1 MHRGARFILIQTTA
15 LALCLLFICLLS
27 SGLTQGEVVAL
38 RALEHLGKPYVLGEA
53 GPDRF
58 DCSGLVMY
66 CLAPEGFEFP
76 LHSAEVIGTDE
87 RYPLITDIGRLM
99 TGDIVCFDTVRDR
112 DPSDHM
118 GFYLGAKRFVH
129 ASSTGEVKISSLDEE
144 FYLEKFTGARRYV
157 QVYTY
162 LPTFAQ
168 MREVVA
174 SLGIAE
180 WFESTGIPAW
190 FRSLGIPE
198 WFESTGIPA
207 WFRSLDIPGRW
218 AALDIPGRFNA
229 LKERLFNHVP

>member
-1 MHRGARFILIQTTA
+1 MHRRARFILIQTVA
-15 LALCLLFICLLS
+15 LWLCLALICQLS
-27 SGLTQGEVVAL
+27 SGLTQGETVAL

-58 DCSGLVMY
+58 DCSGLVMF

-76 LHSAEVIGTDE
+76 LHSAEMIGTDE
-87 RYPLITDIGRLM
+87 RYPLITDIGQLL

-118 GFYLGAKRFVH
+118 GFYLGARQFVH

-144 FYLEKFTGARRYV
+144 FYRERFTGARRYV

-162 LPTFAQ
+162 LPTGKQISKTLDELGVTAWW
-168 MREVVA
+168 A

-180 WFESTGIPAW
+180 WWA
-190 FRSLGIPE
+190 SLGIAE
-198 WFESTGIPA
+198 WWA
-207 WFRSLDIPGRW
+207 SLDIPGKW
-218 AALDIPGRFNA
+218 ASLGIGEWWASLGITEWWASLWNRIFPGQ
-229 LKERLFNHVP
+229 